1 MTKDERKNGIP
12 RKLTMT
18 GDYTYYVTIPKEYIE
33 ELGWKEKQ
41 KVAVKLSR
49 KKVVIEDFKG

>member
-12 RKLTMT
+12 RKLTKT

-33 ELGWKEKQ
+33 ELGWKVKQ
-41 KVAVKLSR
+41 KVMVKLSG
-49 KKVVIEDFKG
+49 KKVVIENV

>member
-33 ELGWKEKQ
+33 ELGWSAKQ
-41 KVAVKLSR
+41 KVVVKLTG
-49 KKVVIEDFKG
+49 KKITIENSKT

>member
-41 KVAVKLSR
+41 KVAVKLSG
-49 KKVVIEDFKG
+49 KKVIIENWK

>member
-12 RKLTMT
+12 RKLTVT

-41 KVAVKLSR
+41 KVTVRLSG
-49 KKVVIEDFKG
+49 KKVVIGGLKG